1 MCRLLSRLP
10 MRVAVAG
17 TFGPL
22 HDGHRTLLE
31 HALRF
36 GEDGVVVA
44 LTSDELAVETRH
56 DSRPIPSFEERTRAV
71 TDAIGEIDEWDRDI
85 EIRTLETEYGI
96 ATDEPSIDAL
106 VVSPRRPPNSRR
118 STDCGARGS
127 NRCRGSSHRTSTPT
141 TATGS
146 RRPGSSRG
154 DRRTRTRP
162 RVPAWQSIA
171 TVRPESLIPTIC
183 HTVRPPVSQ

>member
-1 MCRLLSRLP
+1 

-118 STDCGARGS
+118 STDCGA
-127 NRCRGSSHRTSTPT
+127 
-141 TATGS
+141 S
-146 RRPGSSRG
+146 RVRIAVG
-154 DRRTRTRP
+154 DRRTVRLRRRRRP
-162 RVPAWQSIA
+162 DLVDPDRRGEIDEHGRVL
-171 TVRPESLIPTIC
+171 ESQ
-183 HTVRPPVSQ
+183 RGSR